1 MPLVGLLSMRIASR
15 SALAGVLLAAS
26 LVAPV
31 ALSSEDVSALGGS
44 EVEGGGGGIRSQL
57 RK

>member
-1 MPLVGLLSMRIASR
+1 MSLIGLLSIRIASR

-31 ALSSEDVSALGGS
+31 ALSSEDVSALGGD
-44 EVEGGGGGIRSQL
+44 EVEGGGGGHS
-57 RK
+57 